1 MCDLIEASGFQ
12 NAIAEPLTGGI
23 VTIYAAEK
31 CRLGEVSAA
40 LRNFRFRRR

>member
-12 NAIAEPLTGGI
+12 NAIAEALTGGI

-31 CRLGEVSAA
+31 ACRPERSRGIP
-40 LRNFRFRRR
+40 LRYP

>member
-23 VTIYAAEK
+23 VTIYAAE
-31 CRLGEVSAA
+31 V
-40 LRNFRFRRR
+40 